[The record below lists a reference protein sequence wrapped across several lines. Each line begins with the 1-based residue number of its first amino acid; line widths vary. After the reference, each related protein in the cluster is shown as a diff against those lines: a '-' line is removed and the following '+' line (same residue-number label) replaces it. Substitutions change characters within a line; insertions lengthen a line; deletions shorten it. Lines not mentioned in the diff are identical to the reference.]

1 MMTQAIIFDLGGVI
15 LDLNFKRMVDQFER
29 LGVQNF
35 AQYFTLQGQ
44 VDFFEQLELGQIRSE
59 TFFAK
64 LRSVTNTSITDDQIR
79 EAWNLILTDFD
90 LSRLSLLTELSVEY
104 PLYLFSNTN
113 AIHAA
118 YFEKRCLEQTG
129 HPLSYYFTKIYYSHE
144 LHLRKPTIESFKK
157 VLEQAQ
163 LEAADTLFIDD
174 NAANIAG
181 AQAAGLRTH
190 HLSPVEQLVDLD
202 FVRLFY

>member
-90 LSRLSLLTELSVEY
+90 LSRLSLLTELSVDY
-104 PLYLFSNTN
+104 PSIFFQIPMPSMRLILKSV
-113 AIHAA
+113 A
-118 YFEKRCLEQTG
+118 
-129 HPLSYYFTKIYYSHE
+129 LS
-144 LHLRKPTIESFKK
+144 KPVI
-157 VLEQAQ
+157 L
-163 LEAADTLFIDD
+163 
-174 NAANIAG
+174 
-181 AQAAGLRTH
+181 
-190 HLSPVEQLVDLD
+190 
-202 FVRLFY
+202 

>member
-44 VDFFEQLELGQIRSE
+44 VDFFEQLELGQIRPE

-90 LSRLSLLTELSVEY
+90 LSRLSLLTELSVDY
-104 PLYLFSNTN
+104 PSIFFQIPMPSMRLILKSV
-113 AIHAA
+113 A
-118 YFEKRCLEQTG
+118 
-129 HPLSYYFTKIYYSHE
+129 LS
-144 LHLRKPTIESFKK
+144 KPVI
-157 VLEQAQ
+157 L
-163 LEAADTLFIDD
+163 
-174 NAANIAG
+174 
-181 AQAAGLRTH
+181 
-190 HLSPVEQLVDLD
+190 
-202 FVRLFY
+202 